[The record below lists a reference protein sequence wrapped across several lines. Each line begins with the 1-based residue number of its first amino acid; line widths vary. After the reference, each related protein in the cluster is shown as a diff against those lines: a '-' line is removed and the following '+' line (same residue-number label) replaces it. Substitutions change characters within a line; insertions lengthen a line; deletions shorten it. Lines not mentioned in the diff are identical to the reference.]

1 MEKTISA
8 DSEIIAKIYKNVK
21 MGVDSVTKLLP
32 KVSDEEF
39 KTKLTNQLNG
49 YEEYAAKAK
58 ALLCNRG
65 EEAKEE
71 TPMVKFWSSV
81 GIAMNTM
88 MDASSSHI
96 AEMIIEGSTMG
107 ITDTTRIINEYEG
120 KPECKEAVELARDIV
135 AFEQKNIEVMKNYL

>member
-1 MEKTISA
+1 MEKTMSA

>member
-1 MEKTISA
+1 MEKTMSA

-39 KTKLTNQLNG
+39 KTKLTDQLNG

>member
-39 KTKLTNQLNG
+39 KTKLTDQLNG